1 MSFCTACGCERTGGN
16 HYCDGCGA
24 EFGEPEPREDA
35 GPDLVRPYVP
45 AQPLLP
51 AQSQS
56 GSWAQP
62 HSGSWASGFSTP
74 WSFTG
79 ASGPLPAG
87 PATRPDVGIG
97 LLDSL
102 LAPPDPA
109 GETWPE
115 PGGGQYD
122 GAGHRSRGRF
132 RWLVVA
138 TVAVVIVAGLGGA
151 AAFELRHGHG
161 RAGLQAGGAAA
172 HARPPSSAPSSASG
186 PSGPSGHGG
195 TGATV
200 TATVAVASAVGRNA
214 ALPQV
219 LLLLDRYFSAINQ
232 HDYAAY
238 AQLLDSQALQRSPAS
253 AFSAGDGSTI
263 DSGETITGLAEM
275 SSGEVA
281 AAVTFTSHQQPVD
294 SPDHSDCDAWS
305 ITLYLVPE
313 GTGYLIGLP
322 PAGYQGSFTSC

>member
-1 MSFCTACGCERTGGN
+1 MSFCTACGCERTGAN

-24 EFGEPEPREDA
+24 EFGEPEPWEDH

-45 AQPLLP
+45 ALPLLPAQPLLP
-51 AQSQS
+51 AR
-56 GSWAQP
+56 P

-109 GETWPE
+109 GEAWPE
-115 PGGGQYD
+115 IGGGSDD
-122 GAGHRSRGRF
+122 GAGHPSRGRL

-161 RAGLQAGGAAA
+161 RANLQAGGAAA
-172 HARPPSSAPSSASG
+172 HARPPRSAPSSASG
-186 PSGPSGHGG
+186 PSGHGG
-195 TGATV
+195 TGAAV
-200 TATVAVASAVGRNA
+200 TATVAVASAVGHSA

-219 LLLLDRYFSAINQ
+219 LAVLDRYFSAINQ

-238 AQLLDSQALQRSPAS
+238 ARLLDPQARQRSPAS
-253 AFSAGDGSTI
+253 AFSAGDGSTT
-263 DSGETITGLAEM
+263 DSGETLTGLAEM
-275 SSGEVA
+275 GSGGDAGLA

-313 GTGYLIGLP
+313 GSGYLIGLP